1 LYIIRTA
8 TLLLFELTRDYN
20 VILPLLASV
29 GLAALLADILD
40 YKFERDKEQRAKD
53 AASWG
58 DLADRNE

>member
-1 LYIIRTA
+1 LYNFRTA

-40 YKFERDKEQRAKD
+40 YKFERDKERRAKD